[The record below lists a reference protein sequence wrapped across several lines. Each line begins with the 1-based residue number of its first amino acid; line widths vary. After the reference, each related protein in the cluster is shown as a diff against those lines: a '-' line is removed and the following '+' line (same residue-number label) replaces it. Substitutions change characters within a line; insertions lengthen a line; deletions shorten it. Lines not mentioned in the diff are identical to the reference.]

1 MIRAYVRLFP
11 AGLRYMI
18 TATFFFSL
26 MSLLVKLSGQRIPP
40 HELVFARSILLL
52 IICRA
57 TLKYRGINPWG
68 VQKGLL
74 ITRGLFGFV
83 ALNCFYYAVVH
94 LPLAEVTVLQF
105 TNPAFTAL
113 IAAMVLSE
121 RLGSRHMVL
130 VVTSMVG
137 VLLVA
142 QPAALFGGLAGNLE
156 PLGVAA
162 GLCSAF
168 LSACA
173 WVVIRKMGKGEE
185 PLVVV
190 YYFALIATIG
200 SLPAMIAS
208 AVMPV
213 GIEWL
218 MLLGIG
224 VFTHFGQLNLTKG
237 FGLEPAG
244 RVAAVGYLQI
254 VFAAVWGVLFFA
266 EVPGLLSIAGTLIIV
281 GSTLLLGGTPAEQPG

>member
-1 MIRAYVRLFP
+1 MV
-11 AGLRYMI
+11 
-18 TATFFFSL
+18 TATIFFSL
-26 MSLLVKLSGQRIPP
+26 MSLLVKLSGRHIPP
-40 HELVFARSILLL
+40 HELVFARSVLVL

-57 TLKYRGINPWG
+57 TLRYRGINPWG

-94 LPLAEVTVLQF
+94 LPLAEATVLQF

-113 IAAMVLSE
+113 IAALVLSE

-130 VVTSMVG
+130 VFVSLVG

-142 QPAALFGGLAGNLE
+142 QPAALFGGLAGELK

-162 GLCSAF
+162 GLCSAI

-173 WVVIRKMGKGEE
+173 WVAIRRMGNREE

-190 YYFALIATIG
+190 FYFALISTIG
-200 SLPAMIAS
+200 SLPPTIS
-208 AVMPV
+208 TAVMPV

-224 VFTHFGQLNLTKG
+224 AFTYFGQLNLTKG
-237 FGLEPAG
+237 LGLEPAG

-254 VFAAVWGVLFFA
+254 VFAAVWGVIFFM
-266 EVPGLLSIAGTLIIV
+266 EVPGLLSIAGALLIV
-281 GSTLLLGGTPAEQPG
+281 GSTLLLGGAPGEQPG